1 MGNLTIYPPIE
12 QVLAISNDGTKTTI
26 LGPAGDYTRFGDAV
40 VTTQGLNSEDDVLIT
55 GKLEIAGIAFFLSQV
70 NFRTGAG
77 TVYANDVEATFGND
91 SDSRLTYES
100 VDADAKA
107 MLWTIDE
114 SDDSGNNVPAWIYGE
129 ETNIL
134 NVDLGLLDE
143 VVQPHGVYIH
153 NDGKY
158 TSSTSGTHDG
168 TDLDELTETGKFTNS
183 VVGDVLRIV
192 SGTNVTAGWYWIQD
206 VTNNDNVNLDRNFVT
221 GGAAS
226 DVVYVAFHGLGMI
239 TPRAFYLPIY
249 DGAPSDSDVDINMDG
264 AAAIDVETPR
274 LYFRAKT
281 AWKFITVDG
290 GLSLTAEER
299 IDKNGH
305 KFELG
310 DEVRLVVDMIREDG
324 TFHAMPEYGGQA

>member
-1 MGNLTIYPPIE
+1 MPNLTIYPPIE

-26 LGPAGDYTRFGDAV
+26 LGPAGDYIRIGDAG
-40 VTTQGLNSEDDVLIT
+40 TTGFGLNSEDDLLVTGDFEVLGT
-55 GKLEIAGIAFFLSQV
+55 AFFKLGISMLFDGQNITLGV
-70 NFRTGAG
+70 GS
-77 TVYANDVEATFGND
+77 DVRYRYHV
-91 SDSRLTYES
+91 S
-100 VDADAKA
+100 DADAKIPLF
-107 MLWTIDE
+107 MLSE
-114 SDDSGNNVPAWIYGE
+114 SADSGNNVPAFVFSELAAANG
-129 ETNIL
+129 
-134 NVDLGLLDE
+134 VDLGLFDE
-143 VVQPHGVYIH
+143 VVQTHIAAIH
-153 NDGKY
+153 TDGKY

-183 VVGDVLRIV
+183 AVGDIVRLV
-192 SGTNVTAGWYWIQD
+192 SGTNITAGWYWITD
-206 VTNNDNVNLDRNFVT
+206 ATNNDNVNLDRNFVT
-221 GGAAS
+221 GGAAT
-226 DVVYVAFHGLGMI
+226 DVVYVAYHGLGMI

-249 DGAPSDSDVDINMDG
+249 DGAPSDADTDIDMDG
-264 AAAIDVETPR
+264 ATAIDVETPR